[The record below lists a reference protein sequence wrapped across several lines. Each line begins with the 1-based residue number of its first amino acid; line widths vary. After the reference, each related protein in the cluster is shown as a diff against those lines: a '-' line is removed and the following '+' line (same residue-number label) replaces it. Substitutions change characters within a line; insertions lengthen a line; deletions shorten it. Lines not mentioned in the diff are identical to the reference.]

1 MATTVRFLTRRA
13 NGRESARLVEIDKDA
28 FAIGRGTD
36 CELQLPDLRVALLHA
51 RVSEIGPGVVAVEAD
66 GAQTFVS
73 GGRRTRRVELKL
85 TADRT
90 IEIGP
95 YGLTFK
101 HEDGRTVIDVVR
113 AEAALKAMTS
123 EEADAV
129 FSLKGTGLSKRW
141 PAWGLAA
148 LVVAACLIFPLWS
161 FGHKAAPL
169 GAATIGTRTIDIPA
183 VAAQTP
189 QMTQISLSAG
199 RMWSPGPLSDAHAF
213 LGADCKSC
221 HTKALTSV
229 QDETCLHCH
238 KGLQAHADAHLMGL
252 AMPPASLGQQ
262 GTRAIAARFD
272 KPLGRCASCHME
284 HMGQAGIMNKSSALC
299 SDCHAKLDQ
308 RLGQRASIG
317 NASDF
322 AAAHPQFSPTVVAL
336 PRDNDSVLTRQWTV
350 PQLDQARRMRE
361 QLIRYDPTRCDG
373 FSIGKP
379 NFRGLVQL
387 ADRSDV
393 PAEAFRGDNTGLVFP
408 HALHMSAQGC
418 VASMARRLGVKTDA
432 QGALGCANCHT
443 SSPDGKGFVPVEMQR
458 NCSTCHSLTFDTF
471 NGVNRSLPHGQP
483 QQVVATMLDFYKAAA
498 VDVSRGAGVQERRL
512 PGQAAADRSAEMRQ
526 IAFTHADSRADDRI
540 RAIFSPG
547 GACYGCH
554 EIIRPTAG
562 LNYGV
567 KPVVLEQHFLP
578 RAQFDHGAHMTAGMT
593 CEQCHAARKS
603 QSATDVLMPSIDTCR
618 TCHAGE
624 HAYAKTPS
632 PCISCHTFHALDPS
646 APALKGHEM
655 ETMGAGPRRVAAV
668 ALRAPLGAPL
678 REAAR

>member
-1 MATTVRFLTRRA
+1 MAATVRFLTRRA
-13 NGRESARLVEIDKDA
+13 NGRESARIVEIDHDG

-36 CELQLPDLRVALLHA
+36 CELQLPDLRVALVHA
-51 RVSEIGPGVVAVEAD
+51 HVSELGPGVVVVEAE

-73 GGRRTRRVELKL
+73 GGRRTRRAELKL
-85 TADRT
+85 TTPRT
-90 IEIGP
+90 LEIGP
-95 YGLTFK
+95 YRLTFRV
-101 HEDGRTVIDVVR
+101 EERRTVVDVVR
-113 AEAALKAMTS
+113 AEAPLKALSS
-123 EEADAV
+123 EEAEAV
-129 FSLKGTGLSKRW
+129 FSLKGSGLSKRGA
-141 PAWGLAA
+141 AWGLAA
-148 LVVAACLIFPLWS
+148 LVVAACLVFPLWS

-169 GAATIGTRTIDIPA
+169 GAATIGTRTLDIPA
-183 VAAQTP
+183 PAPQTP
-189 QMTQISLSAG
+189 QMTQVSLSAG
-199 RMWSPGPLSDAHAF
+199 RMWSPGPLSDAHAY

-238 KGLQAHADAHLMGL
+238 KGLQAHAGAHLMGL
-252 AMPPASLGQQ
+252 ARPPASLGQQ

-299 SDCHAKLDQ
+299 SDCHARLDQ
-308 RLGQRASIG
+308 RLGRQASIG
-317 NASDF
+317 DASDF
-322 AAAHPQFSPTVVAL
+322 AAAHPQFSPTVVAT
-336 PRDNDSVLTRQWTV
+336 PRDGDPILTRQWTV

-361 QLIRYDPTRCDG
+361 QLIRYNPTRCDG

-379 NFRGLVQL
+379 NFRGLIQL
-387 ADRSDV
+387 ADRTDV

-408 HALHMSAQGC
+408 HALHMSSSGC
-418 VASMARRLGVKTDA
+418 VASMARQLGVKTDA
-432 QGALGCANCHT
+432 QGSLGCANCHT
-443 SSPDGKGFVPVEMQR
+443 ASADGKGFAPVEMQR

-483 QQVVATMLDFYKAAA
+483 QLVVATMLDFYKAAA
-498 VDVSRGAGVQERRL
+498 TDVAKGVGADDRRL
-512 PGQAAADRSAEMRQ
+512 PGQAAADRSAELRT
-526 IAFTHADSRADDRI
+526 IAFTHADSRAADRI

-547 GACYGCH
+547 GSCYGCH
-554 EIIRPTAG
+554 QILKPTSG

-567 KPVVLEQHFLP
+567 APVVLQQHFLP

-603 QSATDVLMPSIDTCR
+603 QSAADVLMPSIDTCR

-624 HAYAKTPS
+624 QAYAKVPS
-632 PCISCHTFHALDPS
+632 PCISCHTFHAADPS

-655 ETMGAGPRRVAAV
+655 ETMGLGPRKVASA
-668 ALRAPLGAPL
+668 ALRAPLGPL
-678 REAAR
+678 R